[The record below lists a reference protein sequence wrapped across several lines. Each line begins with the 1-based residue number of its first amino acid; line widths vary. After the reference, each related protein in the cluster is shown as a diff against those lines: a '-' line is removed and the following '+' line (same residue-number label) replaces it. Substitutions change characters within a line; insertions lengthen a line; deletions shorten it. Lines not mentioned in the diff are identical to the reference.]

1 MWYILELR
9 HKRGLMRITQRIN
22 KFHAPANRQS
32 RVSADAASEAAYR
45 HRAINNLQI
54 FSSEL
59 CSLVQTYFS

>member
-1 MWYILELR
+1 
-9 HKRGLMRITQRIN
+9 MRTTQRIN

-32 RVSADAASEAAYR
+32 RVSADAASEAAIR
-45 HRAINNLQI
+45 HPDINNLQI